1 MAVIRAVALK
11 LAGPVS
17 PRRKAWIAWLAWKA
31 YGKHGIHI
39 HSLRVPEN
47 IDFDFFED

>member
-17 PRRKAWIAWLAWKA
+17 PRRKAWIAWMAWKA
-31 YGKHGIHI
+31 YGKHMESIWKAW
-39 HSLRVPEN
+39 HSYTFIESS
-47 IDFDFFED
+47 